1 MELAVKTLAGKAAGN
16 ITLDDAIFGIEDI
29 RKDLLHRTVR
39 WQLAKRQA
47 GTHKTKTRSE
57 VARTT
62 KKSIRQKGSG
72 GARHGSR
79 NAPIFVGG
87 GTAHGPRVRSHAH
100 DLPKKVRKLALA
112 HALSSKVVADMIMV
126 IDVAVLKEAKTKD
139 LAAHFAGLGIENALI
154 ISGKSTLV
162 AEENKIVFEVAI
174 TADKKSIKE
183 AVEALF
189 KVDVTAVNTVL
200 QKGKTKRFKGHLGR
214 RNDIKKAY
222 VTLAE
227 GQSVD
232 ISTGL

>member
-1 MELAVKTLAGKAAGN
+1 MADPKQHHYD
-16 ITLDDAIFGIEDI
+16 II
-29 RKDLLHRTVR
+29 RK
-39 WQLAKRQA
+39 
-47 GTHKTKTRSE
+47 
-57 VARTT
+57 
-62 KKSIRQKGSG
+62 
-72 GARHGSR
+72 
-79 NAPIFVGG
+79 PII
-87 GTAHGPRVRSHAH
+87 T
-100 DLPKKVRKLALA
+100 
-112 HALSSKVVADMIMV
+112 
-126 IDVAVLKEAKTKD
+126 E
-139 LAAHFAGLGIENALI
+139 
-154 ISGKSTLV
+154 KSTLV